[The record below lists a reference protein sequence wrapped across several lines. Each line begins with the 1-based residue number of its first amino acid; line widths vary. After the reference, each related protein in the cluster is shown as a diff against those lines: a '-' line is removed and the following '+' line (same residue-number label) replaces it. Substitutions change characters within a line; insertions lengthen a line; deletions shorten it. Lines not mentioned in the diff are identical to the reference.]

1 MNAEM
6 LFVFALFV
14 STIIIFL
21 SDRFR
26 MDMVALG
33 VVVALG
39 VSGILTPQEAVKGF
53 GDNIVIMIA
62 ALFVVGEGIFRTG
75 VASAIGN
82 VIVKLGGKNEVRL
95 LLVLLPVVSLL
106 STSISSTGT
115 VAILIPIILNMARK
129 ARLHPARLL
138 MPVALITL
146 VAGTT
151 TLIGT
156 PPNIIVSEELSKA
169 GRAGF
174 GFFDFTV
181 IGFILVAVSLVYVF
195 TLGRLLLPKYPLDGN
210 SGTHRSLADFTARY
224 ELDGQLHKLYIA
236 NDSPVIGRT
245 ITELS
250 LRSGYNV
257 TLFAIARKGRL
268 ASEFVPAML
277 NTLIE
282 ANDVLWL
289 YGQEADIARLCQ
301 EQHLR
306 AQNYMPS
313 EMQRIQHGFGY
324 MELLLPPDSAFIGMT
339 PAEAAFRR
347 HYGLNNIALR
357 RMGKVLATQYNETRL
372 EAGDQLLFAGAWSH
386 IRAMSSNRDLIILQT
401 PAEMDDVAPHEKNAP
416 LAVFILLAMI
426 AAMAFNW
433 LPNVIAALLA
443 AMLMIM
449 AGCVSV
455 KEAYQ
460 SLNETS
466 LVLIAGMLPLAL
478 AMQKTGGMDFVVN
491 AMLDFFGEMSGIT
504 LMILIFVLTNILSLF
519 ISNTATAVLVAPI
532 GIQMAQQLGIAPEPI
547 MLSMAIAASTAFATP
562 IASPVTSLIVAPG
575 RYRFSDFG
583 RVGLPLQ
590 FLLLIMT
597 VIIVPLFFPF

>member
-1 MNAEM
+1 
-6 LFVFALFV
+6 
-14 STIIIFL
+14 
-21 SDRFR
+21 
-26 MDMVALG
+26 
-33 VVVALG
+33 
-39 VSGILTPQEAVKGF
+39 
-53 GDNIVIMIA
+53 
-62 ALFVVGEGIFRTG
+62 
-75 VASAIGN
+75 
-82 VIVKLGGKNEVRL
+82 
-95 LLVLLPVVSLL
+95 
-106 STSISSTGT
+106 
-115 VAILIPIILNMARK
+115 
-129 ARLHPARLL
+129 
-138 MPVALITL
+138 
-146 VAGTT
+146 
-151 TLIGT
+151 
-156 PPNIIVSEELSKA
+156 
-169 GRAGF
+169 
-174 GFFDFTV
+174 
-181 IGFILVAVSLVYVF
+181 
-195 TLGRLLLPKYPLDGN
+195 
-210 SGTHRSLADFTARY
+210 
-224 ELDGQLHKLYIA
+224 
-236 NDSPVIGRT
+236 
-245 ITELS
+245 
-250 LRSGYNV
+250 
-257 TLFAIARKGRL
+257 
-268 ASEFVPAML
+268 
-277 NTLIE
+277 
-282 ANDVLWL
+282 
-289 YGQEADIARLCQ
+289 
-301 EQHLR
+301 
-306 AQNYMPS
+306 
-313 EMQRIQHGFGY
+313 
-324 MELLLPPDSAFIGMT
+324 MT

-347 HYGLNNIALR
+347 RYGLNNIALR

-386 IRAMSSNRDLIILQT
+386 IQAMSSNRDLIILQT

-416 LAVFILLAMI
+416 LAVIILLAMI

-466 LVLIAGMLPLAL
+466 LVLIAGMLPLA
-478 AMQKTGGMDFVVN
+478 QKKKKTGGMDFVVN